1 MNGLLDFLKKRPE
14 FTTTGMNALQQN
26 QALGMNPSLQNNMT
40 GLSPQQQA
48 SMVTSRPE
56 VGPTGMNPDQMKDII
71 GDISSSGI
79 PMDQIMSAMSAIDSG
94 SSGNQ
99 PMMPGQ
105 IFNNRGNVLVPGPM
119 QQQPSMMSQIGP
131 LAQMI
136 QPSGAGPT
144 PESGPSLGQLPSGM
158 GGPSGSPSDFNSE
171 NFGALPGILDMIA
184 KFKSVF

>member
-48 SMVTSRPE
+48 SMVTGRPE

-79 PMDQIMSAMSAIDSG
+79 PMDQVLAAMSAIDSG
-94 SSGNQ
+94 PQ
-99 PMMPGQ
+99 QMMPGQ

-119 QQQPSMMSQIGP
+119 QQQPSMASQIGP

-136 QPSGAGPT
+136 QPPGAGST

-171 NFGALPGILDMIA
+171 NFGAMPGILDMIA

>member
-48 SMVTSRPE
+48 SMVTGRPE

-79 PMDQIMSAMSAIDSG
+79 PMDQVMAAMSAIDSG
-94 SSGNQ
+94 PQ
-99 PMMPGQ
+99 QMMPGQ

-119 QQQPSMMSQIGP
+119 QQQPSMMSQIGS

-136 QPSGAGPT
+136 QPLGAGPT

-158 GGPSGSPSDFNSE
+158 GGPSGSPSEFNSE